1 MERRRESARPGWGI
15 ILLITGLIVL
25 LGNFGYLDW
34 IHLDR
39 WWPVILIVIGLWMV
53 VRRSPSSP
61 LEASLPAPTAPPGTA
76 TQSAPAAQYP
86 TEAREF
92 PTGGVILIGLGV
104 AFLLNDVIGGR
115 ALPALILMAVGAALV
130 LRERFS

>member
-1 MERRRESARPGWGI
+1 MERRRESGRPGWGI
-15 ILLITGLIVL
+15 ILLITGLFVL
-25 LGNFGYLDW
+25 LGNLGYLDW

-39 WWPVILIVIGLWMV
+39 WWPAILIVIGLWMV

-61 LEASLPAPTAPPGTA
+61 LETSLPA
-76 TQSAPAAQYP
+76 P

-92 PTGGVILIGLGV
+92 PTGGVILIGLGL

-115 ALPALILMAVGAALV
+115 ALPALILMAVGAALL
-130 LRERFS
+130 LRDWFS

>member
-1 MERRRESARPGWGI
+1 MERRRKSGRPGWGI
-15 ILLITGLIVL
+15 ILLVTGLIVL
-25 LGNFGYLDW
+25 LGNLGYLDW

-61 LEASLPAPTAPPGTA
+61 LEASLPAPTA
-76 TQSAPAAQYP
+76 
-86 TEAREF
+86 AREF

-104 AFLLNDVIGGR
+104 AFLLNDVIIGGR